1 MEDLLLTVLL
11 LLYNICTHVCT
22 WISTHLKLMRYALLT
37 GVQPPKSSDGMY
49 KASNYVFI
57 YAYLA
62 RSKKKA
68 TAL

>member
-1 MEDLLLTVLL
+1 MHTCMYMDKYTFK
-11 LLYNICTHVCT
+11 
-22 WISTHLKLMRYALLT
+22 KLMRYALLT

-49 KASNYVFI
+49 KASNYVVI

-62 RSKKKA
+62 RSKKKV